1 MEANVLNQQG
11 ACVRLQLNDLD
22 RPKPLPNGDPLK
34 VFTIIEGGP
43 VIERVH
49 ADPTNT
55 DFVSWVRQLGKTTAI
70 CVSQP
75 PCSSQRETM
84 ARSCGRIH
92 MAVAR
97 LQKMMS
103 VDCRD
108 RHRDD
113 ILLVKIGGKDERE
126 SRAPVSLALMRDA

>member
-1 MEANVLNQQG
+1 MEANVLNQEG
-11 ACVRLQLNDLD
+11 ACIRLQLNNLD

-34 VFTIIEGGP
+34 VSTIIEGDP

-49 ADPTNT
+49 ADLTNT
-55 DFVSWVRQLGKTTAI
+55 DFVSRVRQLGKT
-70 CVSQP
+70 

-113 ILLVKIGGKDERE
+113 ILLVKIGGKE
-126 SRAPVSLALMRDA
+126 LQ